1 MLEKPT
7 AVVRK
12 EIVSSTGPS
21 IYGINRMDKV
31 RSPKGEIFTF
41 LGVCDGI
48 AHLERETRTAD
59 GTFVEIDSSD
69 FNRYKKVDQ

>member
-1 MLEKPT
+1 MVDKPT

-12 EIVSSTGPS
+12 EITTSTGPS

-31 RSPKGEIFTF
+31 RSPRGEVFTF

-48 AHLERETRTAD
+48 AYLEREVRTAE
-59 GTFVEIDSSD
+59 GTFVELDSSD
-69 FNRYKKVDQ
+69 FSKYKRIE

>member
-1 MLEKPT
+1 MVDKPT

-12 EIVSSTGPS
+12 EIVTSTGPS

-31 RSPKGEIFTF
+31 RSPRGEVFTF

-48 AHLERETRTAD
+48 AYLEREVRTAE
-59 GTFVEIDSSD
+59 GTFVELDSSD
-69 FNRYKKVDQ
+69 FSKYKRIE

>member
-1 MLEKPT
+1 MEDKPT

-12 EIVSSTGPS
+12 EIISSTGPS
-21 IYGINRMDKV
+21 IYGINRMDRV

-48 AHLERETRTAD
+48 AYLEREIRTAE
-59 GTFVEIDSSD
+59 GTFVEMDSSD
-69 FNRYKKVDQ
+69 FSRYKKVDQ